1 MVLVMRM
8 TNITDIEY
16 RVLRLIEDRKENPPS
31 KQELQQEFGA
41 AIEDTLTIL
50 YERGL
55 IQVDFLKDRY
65 YLTLAG
71 KSVYQEITDQRAKD
85 TSEMHERIELRR
97 KTERQNHLNWGLQIA
112 AIVIAVLTLL
122 IAAVQFFLDLGC
134 NGS

>member
-1 MVLVMRM
+1 MANM
-8 TNITDIEY
+8 TDVEY
-16 RVLRLIEDRKENPPS
+16 RVLRLIEDRKKNPPS

-41 AIEDTLTIL
+41 AIEDTLAIL

-85 TSEMHERIELRR
+85 ASEMHERIELRR

-122 IAAVQFFLDLGC
+122 IAAVQFFLNLGC
-134 NGS
+134 NGG

>member
-1 MVLVMRM
+1 MANM
-8 TNITDIEY
+8 TDVEY
-16 RVLRLIEDRKENPPS
+16 RVLRLIEDRKKNPPS
-31 KQELQQEFGA
+31 KQELQQEYGA
-41 AIEDTLTIL
+41 AIEDTLAIL

-85 TSEMHERIELRR
+85 ASEMHERIELRR

-112 AIVIAVLTLL
+112 AIIIAVLTLL
-122 IAAVQFFLDLGC
+122 IAAVQFFLNLGC

>member
-41 AIEDTLTIL
+41 AIEDTLAIL

>member
-1 MVLVMRM
+1 M
-8 TNITDIEY
+8 TDVEY

-41 AIEDTLTIL
+41 AIEDTLAIL

>member
-1 MVLVMRM
+1 MVLVISM

-41 AIEDTLTIL
+41 AIEDTLAIL

>member
-1 MVLVMRM
+1 MANM
-8 TNITDIEY
+8 TDVEY
-16 RVLRLIEDRKENPPS
+16 RVLRLIEDRKKNPPS
-31 KQELQQEFGA
+31 KQELQHEFGA
-41 AIEDTLTIL
+41 AIEDTLAIL

-85 TSEMHERIELRR
+85 ASEMHERIELRR

-112 AIVIAVLTLL
+112 AIIIAVLTLL
-122 IAAVQFFLDLGC
+122 IAAVQFFLNLGC

>member
-1 MVLVMRM
+1 MVSVIGM
-8 TNITDIEY
+8 TDVEY

-41 AIEDTLTIL
+41 AIEDTLAIL

>member
-1 MVLVMRM
+1 M
-8 TNITDIEY
+8 TDVEY

-41 AIEDTLTIL
+41 AIEDTLAIL
-50 YERGL
+50 YERDL

-112 AIVIAVLTLL
+112 AIAIAVLTLL

>member
-1 MVLVMRM
+1 MANM
-8 TNITDIEY
+8 TDVEY
-16 RVLRLIEDRKENPPS
+16 RVLRLIEDRKKNPPS
-31 KQELQQEFGA
+31 KQELQHEFGA
-41 AIEDTLTIL
+41 AIEDTLAIL

-85 TSEMHERIELRR
+85 ASEMHERIELRR

-122 IAAVQFFLDLGC
+122 IAAVQFFLNLGC
-134 NGS
+134 NGG